1 LRPPLDGTQVMARL
15 GVGPGPV
22 IGEALAFLM
31 ELRLERGPI
40 EEDEAHALL
49 DAWAA
54 ERDAAG

>member
-1 LRPPLDGTQVMARL
+1 
-15 GVGPGPV
+15 V

-40 EEDEAHALL
+40 DEDEAYALL

-54 ERDAAG
+54 DRDIGGDHDVGV